1 MKNNLILVVLLF
13 SFKLSLFGQAN
24 LLNASDPSEIG
35 IKTVLQ
41 KQNDSEDFLEYPKV
55 DEKDILFS
63 KVVWEIVDLRH
74 RSNFPLLYPTD
85 TLLVGQ
91 ERRPLIHY
99 LINGIRSRDIPK
111 IYDDGKFNY
120 QKSLNRFEA
129 SLVDSIYTPDGQDKI
144 DKFFSPAN
152 FLRAKGEEHELLEMT
167 DIEVEEL
174 TGDSYNAY
182 QDKMKSLSL
191 KYLIRGE
198 DYRINFFSYD
208 MVERYMIKG
217 VWYFDKRI
225 SELKYRP
232 LAIAPITRNVKTM
245 QKDAFARSEDD
256 INLSELFW
264 IYYPHAR
271 KVLKNAY
278 VFNNRNSSVRKSF
291 DEVIN
296 ARRFHSVII
305 LEENV
310 YADRK
315 IEDYMSESSFDR
327 LLEAQRIK
335 EKIRNFE
342 HDMWSW

>member
-1 MKNNLILVVLLF
+1 MKHKFILIIIFTKLTVF
-13 SFKLSLFGQAN
+13 SQAN
-24 LLNASDPSEIG
+24 LLNALDPSEIG
-35 IKTVLQ
+35 VKNQTQ
-41 KQNDSEDFLEYPKV
+41 KINDSEEFLDYPFV

-63 KVVWEIVDLRH
+63 KVVWEIIDLRH
-74 RSNFPLLYPTD
+74 RTNFPLLYPTD

-99 LINGIRSRDIPK
+99 LIHGIRSREIEK
-111 IYDDGKFNY
+111 IYDDGKFNF
-120 QKSLNRFEA
+120 QKSLNRFES

-144 DKFFSPAN
+144 DKYFSPAN
-152 FLRAKGEEHELLEMT
+152 FLKAKGEENQLLSMT
-167 DIEVEEL
+167 DIQVEEL
-174 TGDSYNAY
+174 TGDAYNNY
-182 QDKMKSLSL
+182 QDKMKSLTL
-191 KYLIRGE
+191 KYLTRGE
-198 DYRINFFSYD
+198 DYRINFFTYD

-232 LAIAPITRNVKTM
+232 LAIAPITRNVKTIS
-245 QKDAFARSEDD
+245 KDAFARSDED
-256 INLSELFW
+256 ISLSELFW

-271 KVLKNAY
+271 QVLKDAY
-278 VFNNRNSSVRKSF
+278 VFNNKNSSVRKSF
-291 DEVIN
+291 DELIN
-296 ARRFHSVII
+296 ARRFHSVIV

-315 IEDYMSESSFDR
+315 IEDYMNESSFNR
-327 LLEAQRIK
+327 LLEAERIK